1 MVALTC
7 QNLQLE
13 AQGGIIFKDLSFSS
27 VSGAILYIRG
37 SNGSGKSSLLR
48 IIAGIQF
55 PKGGNIK
62 INNLEQEPKSYISY
76 IGHELGINLVLSVE
90 DNLLFWAKLFNAYE
104 ALNAT
109 IFYFG
114 LQGLLEYKACELS
127 AGNKKKLALSRLFLE
142 NKKIWLLDEIDSNL
156 DEFNKLVL
164 YNAIISKASMGG
176 IIIIASHSKEF
187 TKNAQI
193 LHMEDYV

>member
-1 MVALTC
+1 MLTLTC
-7 QNLQLE
+7 ENLQLQ
-13 AQGGIIFKDLSFSS
+13 AQGGVIFQDLSFSS
-27 VSGAILYIRG
+27 VSGGILYIRG
-37 SNGSGKSSLLR
+37 CNGSGKSSLLR

-55 PKGGNIK
+55 PKSGNIK
-62 INNLEQEPKSYISY
+62 INNLEQEPTSYFSY
-76 IGHELGINLVLSVE
+76 IGHELGVNLVLSVE
-90 DNLLFWAKLFNAYE
+90 ENLLFWAKLYNAHK

-114 LQGLLEYKACELS
+114 LQELLDNKVCELS
-127 AGNKKKLALSRLFLE
+127 AGNRKKLALSRLFLE

-156 DEFNKLVL
+156 DESNKLIL

-176 IIIIASHSKEF
+176 IIIIASHAQEF

-193 LHMEDYV
+193 LHMGDYV